1 MILLLKH
8 GSPQKRKKRKM
19 KVEITTEIDV
29 EEMLRASN
37 ETLKKMFDDQIDG
50 GFMKSVI
57 LATIDQNEHLLKKM
71 KTELYW

>member
-37 ETLKKMFDDQIDG
+37 ETLKKMFDNQLKDCQ
-50 GFMKSVI
+50 MRRQI
-57 LATIDQNEHLLKKM
+57 LATLAQNENLLKMM
-71 KTELYW
+71 KTEPY